1 MLIILI
7 AILLNA
13 WIVILLKLYPQF
25 KVKAFNA
32 IMVNYFVAGTE
43 SFLFAKTNGVDIG
56 HYHFSWLPW
65 AILSGSLFISLLLII
80 SKSAMVNGLSATSVA
95 NKMSVAIPALSSIYL
110 FHENSTWLT
119 YVAILLALI
128 AVYLATYQKPSSNE
142 TVDGTKII
150 WMLVAIFIGSGI
162 LDTII
167 NYCQKTVLSSDM
179 DSPLFVGCA
188 FYTGGAI
195 ALSISIY
202 NIIKKQFSFS
212 WRDLVGGLCLGI
224 PNFFSIYF
232 IMKTIN
238 DKIMPSSSLYPILNI
253 GVVLTTTIVGV
264 IVFKEKLNWLNYIGV
279 AISILA
285 ILLLGNIIS
294 F

>member
-1 MLIILI
+1 MIIIFI

-13 WIVILLKLYPQF
+13 WIVILLKAYPKF

-43 SFLFAKTNGVDIG
+43 SFIFAKTNGVDIV

-65 AILSGSLFISLLLII
+65 AILSGTLFISLLLII
-80 SKSAMVNGLSATSVA
+80 SKSAIVNGLSATSVA
-95 NKMSVAIPALSSIYL
+95 NKMSVAIPALSAIYL
-110 FHENSTWLT
+110 FEGKSTWLT
-119 YVAILLALI
+119 YFAIFLALA
-128 AVYLATYQKPSSNE
+128 AVYLATFKKKTNSESSI
-142 TVDGTKII
+142 TI
-150 WMLVAIFIGSGI
+150 WMLMVIFIGSGL
-162 LDTII
+162 LDTVI
-167 NYCQKTVLSSDM
+167 NYCQNTMLPEKF

-195 ALSISIY
+195 AICISIY
-202 NIIKKQFSFS
+202 NIIQKKFSFS

-232 IMKTIN
+232 IMKAIH
-238 DKIMPSSSLYPILNI
+238 DHVMPSSSLYPIINI
-253 GVVLTTTIVGV
+253 GVVLTTTLVGV
-264 IVFKEKLNWLNYIGV
+264 FLFKEKLNWLNYVGV
-279 AISILA
+279 GLSILA
-285 ILLLGNIIS
+285 ILLLGNIIV